1 MIYVFIFYRLIYLL
15 KKKNTRA
22 RLHVSIFILISFDR
36 MIGKNI
42 DWDILFVDSIEQKKK
57 KKRNGKTM
65 RLTDKR
71 MYISQEMHYR
81 ADYV

>member
-57 KKRNGKTM
+57 KKKETEKLRG
-65 RLTDKR
+65 
-71 MYISQEMHYR
+71 
-81 ADYV
+81 